1 MWMRFTSVFII
12 RRKNI
17 TPQAFSRPE
26 DPQINT
32 FSGGSV
38 ASHSRVVYAD
48 VRALP
53 FPTGPTPAS
62 AKSATKKT
70 TAPGGRTQTIRTS
83 PSRGTSS
90 GASGSGVS
98 KAKCVWRQ
106 ALVCLLA
113 RSLPCLR
120 KQFYFFFFWETKQKR
135 KPSLDA
141 DVILLFLSMV
151 HFLLLAT
158 LLESGLPLGPSGSLG
173 SAVLGTR
180 KHRREQQS
188 FSCRLMGWR
197 RSGTFILVNCVT
209 LRSCASSLKLKQSRW

>member
-1 MWMRFTSVFII
+1 MFII

-98 KAKCVWRQ
+98 KAKCV
-106 ALVCLLA
+106 
-113 RSLPCLR
+113 
-120 KQFYFFFFWETKQKR
+120 
-135 KPSLDA
+135 
-141 DVILLFLSMV
+141 
-151 HFLLLAT
+151 
-158 LLESGLPLGPSGSLG
+158 
-173 SAVLGTR
+173 
-180 KHRREQQS
+180 
-188 FSCRLMGWR
+188 
-197 RSGTFILVNCVT
+197 
-209 LRSCASSLKLKQSRW
+209 